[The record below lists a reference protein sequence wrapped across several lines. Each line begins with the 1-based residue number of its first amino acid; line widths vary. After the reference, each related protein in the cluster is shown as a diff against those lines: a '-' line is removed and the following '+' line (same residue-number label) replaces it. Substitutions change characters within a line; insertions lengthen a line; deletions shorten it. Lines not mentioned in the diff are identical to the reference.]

1 MDNLMLSARS
11 IKKSYAQGIS
21 ELQILRG
28 IDFDVRSGDAV
39 CIVGS
44 SGAGKSTL
52 LDILGTLDRPNEG
65 RLFLQ
70 GQDVIHMSDDE
81 ISQFRNK
88 ELGFVFQFHHLL
100 SEFNALE
107 NVMLPLRIAGEDKT
121 HASGMAEQLLTLV
134 GLKDRML
141 HFPNQLSGGE
151 LQRVAI
157 ARALVRSPKLLFAD
171 EPTGNLDSVNAA
183 HIQNLFF
190 ELKEKLGLTL
200 IVVTHDLQFAR
211 KFGKVMRIT
220 DGLWDT
226 RS

>member
-44 SGAGKSTL
+44 SSAGKSTL
-52 LDILGTLDRPNEG
+52 LHILGTLDRPNEG
-65 RLFLQ
+65 SLFLQ

-107 NVMLPLRIAGEDKT
+107 NVMLPLRIAGEDKA